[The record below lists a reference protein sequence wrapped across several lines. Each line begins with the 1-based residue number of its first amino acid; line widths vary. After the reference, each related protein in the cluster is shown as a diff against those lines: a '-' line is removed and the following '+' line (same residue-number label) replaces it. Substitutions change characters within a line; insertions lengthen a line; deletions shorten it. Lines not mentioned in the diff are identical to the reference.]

1 MDLSI
6 FKKKTITLDELYEL
20 ISDNDRTQINKYK
33 TIEYD
38 FFYAKVKSL
47 EECGMISPFGKAMNT
62 KPKRLYL
69 KYKIVKEEKKLSE
82 SELIWITSL
91 NSRLNLS
98 YYKKNV
104 DEFRAH
110 RKYIELINDYINSTE
125 HNDNLD
131 YISINER
138 SYEIFSD
145 EKFLKGSDKENK
157 VSGLSILKK
166 LKLNLDDLYCYD
178 NYEPLLT
185 LTLPGFFSKSSKNI
199 LIIENLDTY
208 WTINRILFENHTIFE
223 KEIDMLI
230 YGQGNAI
237 VGTFENYTL
246 YNISESDEILYFG
259 DIDNHGFYIYQQFKN
274 KFNNLNIELASE
286 WYEYLLF
293 SVSDNKIRKVR
304 KLNQKKVDA
313 DLLALYMNKFTDSS
327 RSRALR
333 ILSNDEYI
341 PQEGLNYSIIKNIQ
355 AQKRGE

>member
-1 MDLSI
+1 MDLNT
-6 FKKKTITLDELYEL
+6 FKKKTITLEELYLL
-20 ISDNDRTQINKYK
+20 ISNNNTTQVNKYK
-33 TIEYD
+33 TVEYD

-47 EECGMISPFGKAMNT
+47 ENSGMLLPFGKSMNT

-82 SELIWITSL
+82 SELIWITGL
-91 NSRLNLS
+91 NSKLNLS

-104 DEFRAH
+104 DEFREH
-110 RKYIELINDYINSTE
+110 REYISLINDYINSVE
-125 HNDNLD
+125 HNDCLD

-145 EKFLKGSDKENK
+145 EKFLKGADKDNN
-157 VSGLSILKK
+157 VSGLSILRK
-166 LKLNLDDLYCYD
+166 LKLNLDDIYCYD

-208 WTINRILFENHTIFE
+208 WTINRILFKNQTIFK

-237 VGTFENYTL
+237 VGLFENYAL
-246 YNISESDEILYFG
+246 YNISENDKILYFG

-274 KFNNLNIELASE
+274 KFNNLNIELASD
-286 WYEYLLF
+286 WYEYLLL
-293 SVSDNKIRKVR
+293 SVSDNKIKKVR
-304 KLNQKKVDA
+304 KLNQKKVDTN
-313 DLLALYMNKFTDSS
+313 LLVSYMNNFTDLSCN
-327 RSRALR
+327 RVLR

-341 PQEGLNYSIIKNIQ
+341 PQEGLNYSIIK
-355 AQKRGE
+355 KYTDTK